1 MNWKRTMTMA
11 ALTAL
16 LATGLATASDLDK
29 EPGYL
34 DLEWIKI
41 PADAEEVKDIDLS
54 AMLLSI
60 AAEADEAGD
69 PELAKAL
76 TMIKGVR
83 VKAFSLEDEDDE
95 TAGTVQK
102 ITDKL
107 EKGGWN
113 RLIYSKDGQEVT
125 SVSTK
130 RVDGKMVGLVLVY
143 YSPGDEA
150 AFVNVVG
157 DLDLGTMFRL
167 AQHFDSEE
175 FEAMIEGLDGKAG
188 IEVER
193 TGSR

>member
-113 RLIYSKDGQEVT
+113 RLIYSKDGQEIT

>member
-1 MNWKRTMTMA
+1 MNWKRTTTMA
-11 ALTAL
+11 ALAAL
-16 LATGLATASDLDK
+16 LAAGLATASDLDK

-54 AMLLSI
+54 SMLLSI

-69 PELAKAL
+69 PELAEAL
-76 TMIKGVR
+76 TMIKAVR
-83 VKAFSLEDEDDE
+83 VKAFSLEGEDDE

-113 RLIYSKDGQEVT
+113 RLIYSKDGREIT

-143 YSPGDEA
+143 FSPGEEA